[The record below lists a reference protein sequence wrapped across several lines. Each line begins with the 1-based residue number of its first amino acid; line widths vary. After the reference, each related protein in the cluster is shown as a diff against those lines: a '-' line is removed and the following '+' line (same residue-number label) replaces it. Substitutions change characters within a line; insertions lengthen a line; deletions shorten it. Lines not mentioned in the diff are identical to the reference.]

1 MENIFGNIKTF
12 KDVEVFAGDD
22 VNVAANA
29 NIRNLTYENLEESQ
43 DFRTYLQL
51 KGNIIQASLKAKYR
65 GWGVLGLGIKGK

>member
-22 VNVAANA
+22 VTVAANA

-51 KGNIIQASLKAKYR
+51 KGNIN
-65 GWGVLGLGIKGK
+65 